1 MNQSVVTSNVEGRIA
16 RITLNR
22 PDKRNALS
30 GNVVD
35 ALQAAFDA
43 VGSDPQ
49 VRVIIL
55 TGEGKAFSA
64 GADLQAIKDLQ
75 VATEAE
81 NLADSSRLAKLFETI
96 YRCPKPVIAR
106 VNGHAIAGGCGLAS
120 VCDFSI
126 VTKHAKLGFTEV
138 RIGFVPAIVM
148 VFVLRKLGELA
159 ARELFLR
166 GHLIDAQKA
175 QQMGLIS
182 QVVAEDELDEAVEAL
197 ALELSKQTSGS
208 AVAITKQ
215 MLAEVPGKTL
225 EEALDYAARK
235 NAEARAT
242 EDCQAGIAAFL
253 GKRPMPWLND

>member
-1 MNQSVVTSNVEGRIA
+1 MNQSLVTSNVDGRIA

-22 PDKRNALS
+22 PEKRNALS

-75 VATEAE
+75 AATEAE

-126 VTKHAKLGFTEV
+126 VAEHSKLGFTEV

-148 VFVLRKLGELA
+148 VFVLRKLGETA
-159 ARELFLR
+159 ARDLFLR

-175 QQMGLIS
+175 QQVGLVS
-182 QVVAEDELDEAVEAL
+182 QVVAKEELDEAVDAL
-197 ALELSKQTSGS
+197 ALELSNQTSGS

-215 MLAEVPGKTL
+215 MLAEVPGKSL
-225 EEALDYAARK
+225 EEALVYAARK

-253 GKRPMPWLND
+253 EKRPMPWLDV